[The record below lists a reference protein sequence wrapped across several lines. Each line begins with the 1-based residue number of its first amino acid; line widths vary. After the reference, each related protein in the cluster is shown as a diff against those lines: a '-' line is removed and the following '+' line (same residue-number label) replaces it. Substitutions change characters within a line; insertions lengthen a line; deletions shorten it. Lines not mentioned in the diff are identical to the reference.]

1 MAKLLTHLWLSQA
14 SHSSQLRA
22 LRIKVSSSNHEK
34 LCQVEQVLCSVKL
47 LIKNGITGK
56 LNQIY
61 GSNVEIVDQ

>member
-1 MAKLLTHLWLSQA
+1 MAKLSQV

-22 LRIKVSSSNHEK
+22 LRIKYQVAIMRSYVK
-34 LCQVEQVLCSVKL
+34 LNKSLCSVKL